1 MLDAEGFPVR
11 SDYFLGFGA
20 ILLSIAI
27 FGLLL
32 GSNFPGSAETV
43 RGIFFVTLT
52 LAPAVVGMILM
63 ALGGAQ
69 WYLEQSAPQ
78 QRTE

>member
-1 MLDAEGFPVR
+1 MR

-27 FGLLL
+27 FGLIL

-52 LAPAVVGMILM
+52 LAPAVIGMLLM
-63 ALGGAQ
+63 GLGAAQ
-69 WYLEQSAPQ
+69 WYLERTTAQ
-78 QRTE
+78 QRPE